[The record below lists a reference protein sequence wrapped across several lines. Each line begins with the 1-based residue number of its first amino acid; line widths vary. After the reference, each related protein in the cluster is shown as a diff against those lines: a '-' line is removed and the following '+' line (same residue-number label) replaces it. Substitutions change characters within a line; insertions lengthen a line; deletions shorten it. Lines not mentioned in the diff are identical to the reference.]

1 MYRVSASDPSW
12 SAEDFSTALEK
23 GVATFAK
30 AAIPAITTQTQ
41 WTAFIAGLTSAQTT
55 ATMKQILTVVTCGT
69 P

>member
-1 MYRVSASDPSW
+1 MYRVTASDPSW
-12 SAEDFSTALEK
+12 TAEDFGAALEK

-30 AAIPAITTQTQ
+30 ANGITTQTQ
-41 WTAFIAGLTSAQTT
+41 WTAFIAALTSAQTT